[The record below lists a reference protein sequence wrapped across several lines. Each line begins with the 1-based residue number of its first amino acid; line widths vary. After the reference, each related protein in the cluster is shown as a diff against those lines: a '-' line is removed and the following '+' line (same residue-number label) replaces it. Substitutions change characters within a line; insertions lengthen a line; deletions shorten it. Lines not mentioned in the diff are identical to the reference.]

1 MHEYGKNNELDDA
14 FAILPESDNVS
25 DETYTSTKKKK
36 NVHQRTLNVVGCLEM
51 IKENDEDGLRN
62 VVRNLIAITL

>member
-1 MHEYGKNNELDDA
+1 
-14 FAILPESDNVS
+14 
-25 DETYTSTKKKK
+25 
-36 NVHQRTLNVVGCLEM
+36 LNVVKCLEM